1 MMIVSPMSFS
11 IGLQGMCVEAL
22 QPLCWVI
29 LTFIITGHMRTKPLF
44 GLSDYDFY
52 IKLYITSQFTCNP
65 EQTPAESNYLE
76 TP

>member
-29 LTFIITGHMRTKPLF
+29 LTFIITGHMRIKPLF
-44 GLSDYDFY
+44 GLSE
-52 IKLYITSQFTCNP
+52 IMIFT
-65 EQTPAESNYLE
+65 SNYI
-76 TP
+76 